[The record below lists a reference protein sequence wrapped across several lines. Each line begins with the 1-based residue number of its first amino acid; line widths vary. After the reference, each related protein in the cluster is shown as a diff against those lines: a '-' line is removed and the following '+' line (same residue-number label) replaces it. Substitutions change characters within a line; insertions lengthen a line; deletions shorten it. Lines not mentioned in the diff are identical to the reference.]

1 MTDTA
6 VNETTLTEDGASQ
19 AQPAAQPATAPGTA
33 QTPAPTGPTRDIINP
48 STGAVIQSVPE
59 HAAADV
65 DRIVGVAKAAFES
78 GPWPDLHPSERA
90 RILLRVADEIE
101 ASTEELYRLEAL
113 NNGRPVTE
121 TRAQLS
127 RVPEWFRYN
136 AGLLAAQRTGVLPSD
151 GPYLTYQRRAPLGV
165 CGIITPF
172 NHPML
177 ILARSLSAALA
188 NGNVVVVKPSELTPL
203 TTLALLPIL
212 ERAGVPEGVVQIV
225 TGAAEAGRALTEHPD
240 IAKITLTGGT
250 ETGRTAA
257 VATARRFARMTAEL
271 GGKTP
276 VVVFDDVD
284 PRDAAE
290 GAAFSAFVAAGQSC
304 VAGSRFLVQRAVY
317 DEFVEHLTARAKAI
331 RVGDPTSPDT
341 QMGPLISSRQRDK
354 VEALV
359 ESGREEGASVTAG
372 GAEPEFGTAETE
384 ALRNGFFYEP
394 TVLADATMQMRVARE
409 EIFGPV
415 AVVIPFDDEDDAVAM
430 ANDNPYGL
438 GAGLWTRDVA
448 RAHRVADRIK
458 AGMVW
463 INDHHRLEPSLP
475 WGGIKES
482 GIGKDAGVESFDD
495 FSWLKTVVTRIAP
508 DSVDWYGG
516 SGTERLN

>member
-1 MTDTA
+1 MTIIENRA
-6 VNETTLTEDGASQ
+6 AET
-19 AQPAAQPATAPGTA
+19 ATASA
-33 QTPAPTGPTRDIINP
+33 TRDILNP
-48 STGAVIQSVPE
+48 STGLVIRTVPE
-59 HAAADV
+59 HGAADV
-65 DRIVGVAKAAFES
+65 DRVVAVARDALEN
-78 GPWPDLHPSERA
+78 GPWATMRPSERS
-90 RILLRVADEIE
+90 RVLLRIADEIE
-101 ASTEELYRLEAL
+101 RSTEELYRLEAQ

-136 AGLLAAQRTGVLPSD
+136 AGLLAAQRTAVLPSD

-188 NGNVVVVKPSELTPL
+188 NGNTVVVKPSELTPL

-212 ERAGVPEGVVQIV
+212 ERAGVPAGVVQVV
-225 TGAAEAGRALTEHPD
+225 TGAAEAGRRLTEHPD

-250 ETGRTAA
+250 ETGRSAA

-276 VVVFDDVD
+276 VIVFDDVD

-304 VAGSRFLVQRAVY
+304 VAGSRFLVQRDVY
-317 DEFVEHLTARAKAI
+317 DAFVEHLTARAAAI
-331 RVGDPTSPDT
+331 RVGDPDDPQT
-341 QMGPLISSRQRDK
+341 QMGPLISARQRGK
-354 VEALV
+354 VAELV
-359 ESGREEGASVTAG
+359 DSSREEGATITTG
-372 GAEPEFGTAETE
+372 GAVP
-384 ALRNGFFYEP
+384 ALDGELADGFFYAP
-394 TVLADATMQMRVARE
+394 TVIADATMAMRVARE

-438 GAGLWTRDVA
+438 GAGIWTHRLD
-448 RAHRVADRIK
+448 RAHRVADRIE

-482 GIGKDAGVESFDD
+482 GIGKDAGIESFDE

-516 SGTERLN
+516 AGTERLN

>member
-1 MTDTA
+1 MTITDSRA
-6 VNETTLTEDGASQ
+6 SLAPSETGV
-19 AQPAAQPATAPGTA
+19 
-33 QTPAPTGPTRDIINP
+33 RDILNP
-48 STGAVIQSVPE
+48 STGEVIRSVPE
-59 HAAADV
+59 HGAADV
-65 DRIVGVAKAAFES
+65 DRAVAAAREAFES
-78 GPWPDLHPSERA
+78 GPWATLRPSERSHV
-90 RILLRVADEIE
+90 LLRIADEIE
-101 ASTEELYRLEAL
+101 ASTEELFRLEAL

-136 AGLLAAQRTGVLPSD
+136 AGLLAAQRTAVLPSD

-188 NGNVVVVKPSELTPL
+188 NGNTVVVKPSELTPL
-203 TTLALLPIL
+203 TTLALLPVL
-212 ERAGVPEGVVQIV
+212 ERAGLPAGVVQVV
-225 TGAAEAGRALTEHPD
+225 TGAAEAGRRLTEHPD
-240 IAKITLTGGT
+240 VAKITLTGGT
-250 ETGRTAA
+250 ETGRSAA

-276 VVVFDDVD
+276 VIVFDDVD
-284 PRDAAE
+284 PREAAE

-304 VAGSRFLVQRAVY
+304 VAGSRFLVQRGVY
-317 DEFVEHLTARAKAI
+317 DAFVEHLTARARAI
-331 RVGDPTSPDT
+331 RIGDPTSPDT
-341 QMGPLISSRQRDK
+341 QMGPLISARQRGK
-354 VEALV
+354 VAALV
-359 ESGREEGASVTAG
+359 DSSREEGATISTGGSV
-372 GAEPEFGTAETE
+372 PELHGDLTQ
-384 ALRNGFFYEP
+384 GFFYAP
-394 TVLADATMQMRVARE
+394 TVIADATMRMRVARE

-415 AVVIPFDDEDDAVAM
+415 AVVIPFDTEDEAVAM

-438 GAGLWTRDVA
+438 GAGVWTHRLD
-448 RAHRVADRIK
+448 RGHRVADRIT

-475 WGGIKES
+475 WGGVKDS
-482 GIGKDAGVESFDD
+482 GIGKDAGLESFDE
-495 FSWLKTVVTRIAP
+495 FSWLKTVVTRIAR

-516 SGTERLN
+516 AGIERLN